1 MFPARLGVSYPRHA
15 ADSARR
21 HLPDHPAQV
30 VFRSRKS
37 GRPSMETNPAGIEF
51 AHALY
56 RVELVF
62 AAQRMR

>member
-1 MFPARLGVSYPRHA
+1 MRLTWGRGICLII
-15 ADSARR
+15 RR
-21 HLPDHPAQV
+21 RLYSVQE
-30 VFRSRKS
+30 SRRKAEY
-37 GRPSMETNPAGIEF
+37 GNQPAGIEF